1 MALIVRVHHP
11 LQQGLR
17 QLYESL
23 VHITDN
29 VVRVHHPLQQ
39 GLRLNF
45 ELPTN
50 KCSTCASASSITTR
64 IKTVDC
70 LYIFF
75 FIHGASASSITTRI
89 KTVGRGRYQGDAKAV
104 RVHHPLQQ
112 GLRLSAVRV

>member
-64 IKTVDC
+64 IKTV
-70 LYIFF
+70 
-75 FIHGASASSITTRI
+75 
-89 KTVGRGRYQGDAKAV
+89 GRGRYQGDAKAV